1 MSAPSKNENTSTP
14 ENIVLLEKENAVAWV
29 TMNRPE
35 SLNSLTAELC
45 AALKTALAE
54 CEADGDIRV
63 VVLAG
68 EGKAFCAG
76 GDLRT
81 ILELADYEAARR
93 YVRAAGEITAA
104 VTGSKKPYIAM
115 VGGAAAGAG
124 FNLALACDF
133 ICASKRAKFTQAFS
147 SIGLISDCGGNF
159 LLPRLVGPH
168 AAKRLMMLPETLS
181 AEAAQRLGLVSELAD
196 GEALRERA
204 AALAARLAK
213 QPPLALAQ
221 IKKLLNGGEELADI
235 LRAEEDIQAKL
246 MIGEDCKE
254 GVRAFFEKREAAF
267 KGRS

>member
-1 MSAPSKNENTSTP
+1 MQDK
-14 ENIVLLEKENAVAWV
+14 IVAVKKEGAVAWV
-29 TMNRPE
+29 TMNRPG

-45 AALKTALAE
+45 AALKQALAE
-54 CEADGDIRV
+54 CEADDDVRV

-68 EGKAFCAG
+68 EVKAFCAG

-81 ILELADYEAARR
+81 ILELSDYEAARK

-104 VTGSKKPYIAM
+104 VMRSRRPFIAM

-124 FNLALACDF
+124 FNIALACDF
-133 ICASKRAKFTQAFS
+133 ICTSKRAKFTQAFS
-147 SIGLISDCGGNF
+147 SIGLISDCGGNL

-168 AAKRLMMLPETLS
+168 AAKRLMMLPATLS
-181 AEAAQRLGLVSELAD
+181 AEEAQALGLVTELAE
-196 GEALRERA
+196 EADLREKT

-221 IKKLLNGGEELADI
+221 TKKLLNGGKELEDI
-235 LRAEEDIQAKL
+235 LRAEEDIQAAL
-246 MIGEDCKE
+246 IIGEDCKE
-254 GVRAFFEKREAAF
+254 GVRAFFEKRRPEF

>member
-1 MSAPSKNENTSTP
+1 MQDK
-14 ENIVLLEKENAVAWV
+14 IVAIKKEGAVAWV
-29 TMNRPE
+29 TMNSPG

-45 AALKTALAE
+45 AALKEALAE
-54 CEADGDIRV
+54 CEADDCVRV

-81 ILELADYEAARR
+81 ILELSDYEAALR
-93 YVRAAGEITAA
+93 YVRGAGEITAA

-124 FNLALACDF
+124 FNIALACDF

-147 SIGLISDCGGNF
+147 SIGLISDCGGNL
-159 LLPRLVGPH
+159 LLPRHVGPH

-181 AEAAQRLGLVSELAD
+181 AEEAQALGLLTALAEE
-196 GEALRERA
+196 GELREETA
-204 AALAARLAK
+204 AIAARLAK

-221 IKKLLNGGEELADI
+221 TKKLLNGGKELEDI
-235 LRAEEDIQAKL
+235 LRAEEDIQAAL
-246 MIGEDCKE
+246 IIGEDCKE
-254 GVRAFFEKREAAF
+254 GVRAFFEKRRPEF